1 MPASPAANDIGT
13 TKEALQVPAFRRL
26 LGAWTVANVGDSVL
40 FLTIAIWVKTLTN
53 SDVYTA
59 LIFVMLGLPALI
71 APVFGLLADRFS
83 RIRVVSIS
91 NIFVAACVLLLLFVR
106 DSSDMWLVYAVTFAY
121 SSAGYV
127 NASSQSGLLRDTI
140 EVRLLGP
147 ANGTFTAIDQGLRIV
162 APLLAA
168 GVFAMWGIEPILF
181 FTAAMLLISTTL
193 LQLVRIKETKNDVA
207 LDRNWMRTSLEG
219 FPEMY
224 QRKRLWTYLIAFMI
238 IVATGGAVNAVI
250 FPVIDSGLGLDAQ
263 FITIFTSVQG
273 FTAVVAGLCGAYFM
287 RRFGYDQL
295 VLVSAFMYALA
306 IAMLALPQIVAVAL
320 AFAILGFFMPLM
332 GMVIMTIK
340 QTELPLEVQGRSGA
354 AMNMMLSLP
363 QVITSAIAAAA
374 LGILPYGVIILMAAG
389 ISLLA
394 LIPLYKA
401 HTDYTN
407 ETTQQA
413 TEPHIETVSVD

>member
-1 MPASPAANDIGT
+1 MSAPLSTNEIGT

-40 FLTIAIWVKTLTN
+40 FLTIAIWVKTFTN

-59 LIFVMLGLPALI
+59 LIFVMLGLPALV

-91 NIFVAACVLLLLFVR
+91 NIFVSAAILLLLFVH
-106 DSSDMWLVYAVTFAY
+106 DTSDMWLVYVVTFAY

-181 FTAAMLLISTTL
+181 FTVAMLLISTVL
-193 LQLVRIKETKNDVA
+193 LQLVRITETKNDVT
-207 LDRNWMRTSLEG
+207 LDKNWLRTSLEG
-219 FPEMY
+219 FPEIY
-224 QRKRLWTYLIAFMI
+224 RRKRLWTYLIAFVI
-238 IVATGGAVNAVI
+238 IIATGGAVNAVI

-263 FITIFTSVQG
+263 FITIFTSIQG
-273 FTAVVAGLCGAYFM
+273 FTAVAAGLCGAYFM
-287 RRFGYDQL
+287 RRFGYDKL
-295 VLVSAFMYALA
+295 VCASAFMYAVA
-306 IAMLALPQIVAVAL
+306 IAMLAIPNVVAVAL
-320 AFAILGFFMPLM
+320 AFAVLGFFMPLM

-354 AMNMMLSLP
+354 AMNMMFSLP
-363 QVITSAIAAAA
+363 QVIASAIAAAA
-374 LGILPYGVIILMAAG
+374 LGVVTYGVVIVVAAAL
-389 ISLLA
+389 SLLA
-394 LIPLYKA
+394 LIPLGRLYISGTREA
-401 HTDYTN
+401 SLAAVAD
-407 ETTQQA
+407 
-413 TEPHIETVSVD
+413 